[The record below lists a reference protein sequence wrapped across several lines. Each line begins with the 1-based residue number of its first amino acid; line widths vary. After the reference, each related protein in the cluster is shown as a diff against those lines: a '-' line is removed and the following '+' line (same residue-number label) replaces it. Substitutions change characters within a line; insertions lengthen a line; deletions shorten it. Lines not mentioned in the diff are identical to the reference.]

1 MNGEPGFALHPLAAQ
16 DITEIWEYIAA
27 DNPLAAGRVREDIHK
42 AIRGLVTF
50 PERGHTRTDLTSRP
64 LRFIRIRQYLIAY
77 APDKKPLWIIAV
89 VYGRRDPDVLAAIL
103 KSRE

>member
-1 MNGEPGFALHPLAAQ
+1 MSQALPFTRLPPRISPRSGNTSQPITHLLRDACARTFT
-16 DITEIWEYIAA
+16 DIRA
-27 DNPLAAGRVREDIHK
+27 
-42 AIRGLVTF
+42 LVTF
-50 PERGHTRTDLTSRP
+50 PDRGHRRTDLTSRP

-89 VYGRRDPDVLAAIL
+89 VHGRRDPDVLAAIL

>member
-64 LRFIRIRQYLIAY
+64 LRFIRVRQYLIAY

-89 VYGRRDPDVLAAIL
+89 VHGRRDLLQGSARPLRPD
-103 KSRE
+103 

>member
-64 LRFIRIRQYLIAY
+64 LRFIRVRQYLIAY
-77 APDKKPLWIIAV
+77 APDKKPLLIIAV
-89 VYGRRDPDVLAAIL
+89 VHDRRDPDVLAAIL